1 MLDGKKILITGGTG
15 SLGQSLTKRL
25 LATNV
30 DTVRILSRNES
41 KQVNMESEFND
52 KRLRFLIGDVRDFER
67 LKTAFEDIDIVY
79 HAAAL
84 KHVPVIEYNP
94 FEAIKTNV
102 QGSQNVIDASLSQDV
117 ERVICIGTDKAVSPL
132 NTYGATKLL
141 MEKLFVSAN
150 NFLNE
155 TRHRTK
161 FLALRYG
168 NVVGSSGSVIPKFI
182 RMIKEGR
189 KITITDSEMTRFS
202 ITMDQALDFILDCT
216 INGNASEI
224 YIPKFIKMIN
234 EGKKITITDSEMTR
248 FSITMEQVLDFI
260 IDCTLNGKSSE
271 IYVPKLKSYSI
282 MDVKDALF
290 DLLGKTDFNVV
301 GIRPGEKLHEEMITI
316 NDSFN
321 TLESKDYF
329 IILPPNKVKNYLK
342 KNKNYRAVK
351 ENFSYNSF
359 NNNHYLKI
367 PDIEKIIKRS
377 Q

>member
-182 RMIKEGR
+182 
-189 KITITDSEMTRFS
+189 
-202 ITMDQALDFILDCT
+202 
-216 INGNASEI
+216 
-224 YIPKFIKMIN
+224 KMIN

-248 FSITMEQVLDFI
+248 FSITMEQALDFV
-260 IDCTLNGKSSE
+260 IDCTINGNASE
-271 IYVPKLKSYSI
+271 IYIPKLKSYSI
-282 MDVKDALF
+282 LDVKDALF
-290 DLLGKTDFNVV
+290 EIFGKTDFEEI
-301 GIRPGEKLHEEMITI
+301 GIRPGEKLHETLINSEEIRNSWDLVSKFMISNPSKNNDEIIDTYEGKITKI
-316 NDSFN
+316 NDMVEYSSQLAVRH
-321 TLESKDYF
+321 TKDELIEIISKSGLVD
-329 IILPPNKVKNYLK
+329 KQ
-342 KNKNYRAVK
+342 
-351 ENFSYNSF
+351 
-359 NNNHYLKI
+359 NN
-367 PDIEKIIKRS
+367 
-377 Q
+377 